1 MATKIL
7 IACCCRD
14 AFASYHHAVQL
25 AQSIDASDFEI
36 HLAVLTGQNRLRRD
50 LAADSEVSV
59 TAIAHRYGSWASVS
73 SLRRLIQKIR
83 PTAVQSL
90 ASSIHSV
97 VQFASHSCRTPCVL
111 YHDHDGDALS
121 SLPTADRWLRNWLR
135 APTAVV
141 VPQTYFAKSVDR
153 RVPSSAIYTIP
164 AYPLL
169 QTSAMDRAT
178 VLQRLGLPENAVWAA
193 GVGPWSANSRW
204 KDLIWATDLLRV
216 VDDRFHMVI
225 FGEPTTPNDRWR
237 LERFR
242 SQVEI
247 ADKVHF
253 APPLLDL
260 PEVLSRAD
268 MLWSATKRN
277 RYSPWLASGLA
288 LGIPIV
294 ASNTAAHC
302 ELFSANERTAV
313 VPFADR
319 AAYAKATWQWLKSD
333 VTGAIRTNNAATAD
347 DIASQWQNVWKAA
360 SQPQMGSPAE
370 RAVV

>member
-7 IACCCRD
+7 LACCCRD
-14 AFASYHHAVQL
+14 AFASYHHALQL
-25 AQSIDASDFEI
+25 AKSIDASEFEI
-36 HLAVLTGQNRLRRD
+36 HLAVLTGKNRLRHHF
-50 LAADSEVSV
+50 AADSDDSV
-59 TAIAHRYGSWASVS
+59 AAISHRYGSWASVS
-73 SLRRLIQKIR
+73 RLRRLIQRIR
-83 PTAVQSL
+83 PAAVQSL
-90 ASSIHSV
+90 ASPIHSV
-97 VQFASHSCRTPCVL
+97 VQFAAHSCHIPCVL
-111 YHDHDGDALS
+111 YHDTDGLG
-121 SLPTADRWLRNWLR
+121 SLPAADRWLRNWLR
-135 APTAVV
+135 PSTAVV
-141 VPQTYFAKSVDR
+141 VPQTYFAKSVDG

-169 QTSAMDRAT
+169 QTSAMERAT

-193 GVGPWSANSRW
+193 GVGPLSADSRW

-225 FGEPTTPNDRWR
+225 FGEPTTPEDRWR

-253 APPLLDL
+253 APALLDL
-260 PEVLSRAD
+260 PEVLSHAD

-294 ASNTAAHC
+294 ASNTSAHS

-319 AAYAKATWQWLKSD
+319 AAYAKATWQWLKAG
-333 VTGAIRTNNAATAD
+333 VTRAIRANNAATAD
-347 DIASQWQNVWKAA
+347 DIASQWQNVLKTA
-360 SQPQMGSPAE
+360 SQPQTGSPAE
-370 RAVV
+370 QSTV